1 MSLHFTV
8 PSKSDDS
15 ECMKRLLNP
24 IDYKKFDS
32 LNPKEKMFF
41 ENICLQ
47 SYKDI
52 NVLLNDCIKLTKQR
66 QTDK

>member
-8 PSKSDDS
+8 PNKSDGC
-15 ECMKRLLNP
+15 ECMKRFLHP

-32 LNPKEKMFF
+32 LNPKVKMFF

-47 SYKDI
+47 LYKDI